1 MTNTS
6 GHGSSE
12 AALQSDTAQ
21 KTDAETAKSKLDRTT
36 EKRPTL
42 DDLLRMPLEEGD
54 AYLRRAAEEAA
65 DEYINDPSVT
75 EFTCLY
81 SEDFVDDPEEG

>member
-1 MTNTS
+1 LADTS
-6 GHGSSE
+6 THGPSGV
-12 AALQSDTAQ
+12 ALRSDPTGE
-21 KTDAETAKSKLDRTT
+21 TDVRTT
-36 EKRPTL
+36 PSKIGHKKPKKRPTL

-75 EFTCLY
+75 EFTCLDG
-81 SEDFVDDPEEG
+81 EDFEDYPD